1 MKHNFIYTV
10 RTRSGLTFHVE
21 ASNSQE
27 AQLRAEDPVI
37 GKTVANMLREAL
49 SQIESVEPHS
59 GPERLAQNR
68 LIFRDHVF
76 SRC

>member
-27 AQLRAEDPVI
+27 AQQRAEDPVI
-37 GKTVANMLREAL
+37 GKIIANMLREAL
-49 SQIESVEPHS
+49 GQIDSVEPHR

-68 LIFRDHVF
+68 LVFRDDIF
-76 SRC
+76 SHN